1 MEKTKEKKKSKKLK
15 IVLATVRALVIV
27 LFAAFII
34 VVCLQRFSDN
44 KLSFFNYRMFT
55 VISGSM
61 KPKYDIGDVLI
72 SKNVEPSKIKV
83 GDVISY
89 QGIKGG
95 FAGKVITHQVIGVTK
110 SGSGKYIFRAKGL
123 ANLVEDPAVSED
135 QLYGK
140 VIYKSVILSAIYR
153 IVSTN
158 IGFYIFIIIPMVFI
172 IGSEIISTLLKKEE
186 KRREELKNNN
196 EKM

>member
-1 MEKTKEKKKSKKLK
+1 MEKTNEKKKSKRLK
-15 IVLATVRALVIV
+15 IVLNTVRVLVII
-27 LFAAFII
+27 LFVAFII
-34 VVCLQRFSDN
+34 VVCLQRVSDN
-44 KLSFFNYRMFT
+44 KISFFNYRMFT

-72 SKNVEPSKIKV
+72 SKKVEPSKIKV

-89 QGIKGG
+89 QGTKGG
-95 FAGKVITHQVIGVTK
+95 FAGKVITHQVIGVNK

-172 IGSEIISTLLKKEE
+172 IGSEIISTLLKREE